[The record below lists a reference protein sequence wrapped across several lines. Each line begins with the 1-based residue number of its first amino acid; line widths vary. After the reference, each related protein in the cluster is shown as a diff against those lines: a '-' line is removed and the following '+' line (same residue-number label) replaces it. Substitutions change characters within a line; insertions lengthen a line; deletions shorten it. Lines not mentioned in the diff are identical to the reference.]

1 MRPRGRRRR
10 EPWDSGGEAPR
21 DLLFVLRLPECEEQA
36 HGDRVGVELGERLQV
51 ERLELAVPP
60 DAPSNADTALERDE
74 WLGMLGAGP
83 VQMRARLA
91 PEVEQ
96 VLEALRRDEC
106 RPGAAALEERVR
118 RDRGAVGEAVGIV
131 GAHRRSSL
139 EHRLLLARASRHL
152 GGPDLAVRDEHGV
165 GEGPADVDSQRTH
178 RRILRDRPQ

>member
-1 MRPRGRRRR
+1 M
-10 EPWDSGGEAPR
+10 
-21 DLLFVLRLPECEEQA
+21 LRVPEREEQA
-36 HGDRVGVELGERLQV
+36 DGDRLGVELGKRLQV

-60 DAPSNADTALERDE
+60 DPPSNADAALERDE
-74 WLGMLGAGP
+74 RLGMLGAGP

-118 RDRGAVGEAVGIV
+118 RDRRPVREAVDLG
-131 GAHRRSSL
+131 GAHRRRSL

-152 GGPDLAVRDEHGV
+152 RGPDLAVRDEHGV
-165 GEGPADVDSQRTH
+165 GEGPADVDPQRTH